1 MTEEKKSLEDLKE
14 LKEKDAV
21 TDIETSEVKE
31 TVSSKDDLGRSYAT
45 GKRKDAVA
53 RVWIKKGA
61 GVILVNGKD
70 MGKYFARPVLQML
83 VNQPFSVA
91 KVEGEFDIKATVKGG
106 GL

>member
-21 TDIETSEVKE
+21 ADIETSEVKE

-70 MGKYFARPVLQML
+70 MGKYFARPVLQ
-83 VNQPFSVA
+83 
-91 KVEGEFDIKATVKGG
+91 TVSYTH
-106 GL
+106 LTLPTIE

>member
-21 TDIETSEVKE
+21 ADIETSEVKE

-53 RVWIKKGA
+53 RVWIKSGS
-61 GVILVNGKD
+61 GNLSIN
-70 MGKYFARPVLQML
+70 F
-83 VNQPFSVA
+83 
-91 KVEGEFDIKATVKGG
+91 
-106 GL
+106 

>member
-21 TDIETSEVKE
+21 ADIETSEVKE

-70 MGKYFARPVLQML
+70 MGKVFCTTSFTNACKPTFFCCESR
-83 VNQPFSVA
+83 
-91 KVEGEFDIKATVKGG
+91 G
-106 GL
+106 